1 GMEQHGGV
9 PPRRA
14 DYRENRLSRSIRPS
28 SAVFPHYLSRSL
40 HNVYTDSIGVPSW
53 SATPSLSQAH
63 LPQLIE
69 HEEKPLERVESRPVL
84 RRRRFKHRKSI
95 NLEPDTSVILARGVV
110 ESSSSEEEDERPVY
124 RRLSVEQSLALARDQ
139 RSTLEPAEEPKLR
152 GPSARRFNRR
162 NQQRAHLSM
171 HCLPI
176 SEGSAGGPPSAFSA
190 VVRGSNR
197 IGGGV
202 GPHAARPATMTPVG
216 TGAGYH
222 AKAQSM
228 ADLHRGLDDE
238 DALDFSSQA
247 SVSRWTS
254 RMLAEL
260 ESLPGSLM
268 DINASSQSINRLGP
282 PSDTVSMT
290 SSTLSIDPPRHRNL
304 MTSSLIVDS
313 SDTSSNRSRR
323 SSTLTASGPDAT
335 STVSSRLAESI
346 SNLDALLLESASIGS
361 GLDAIGRDTVAG
373 KIEAAPPV
381 PPHRHSLCR
390 EGERNS
396 LMAASSDLSGSRL
409 SILSHNTEASGETL
423 KLDNEDGSSVRLSRT
438 DPTLD
443 LEGCEEE
450 EEHEPSPIG
459 DLPLLA
465 PQDATVRD
473 SEPKQQKRRSVL
485 EDDKYPLLQSIYRLS
500 QSMYADSPMAED
512 SQTERMERWQRNKK
526 ASCAER
532 ISSQP
537 QLRAA
542 KVASSISIDTP
553 PPSVDHVVQSLLRA
567 AKKSER
573 KDAVTQ
579 TSPALSRSSS
589 FDWLETGSAVPST
602 PVSLRLDESSGEDA
616 ADREVRTVNSAA
628 SARKMRLDATMDE
641 SLALLHMMAKDGVE
655 QAAVSSPRNSR
666 LCRVSRDSRALRS
679 SALLQQQLQPASA
692 ARPTQL
698 PAPVTAATRS
708 TSSAMSES
716 VYDNVHSER
725 SRDDEDDDDEEDEV
739 LSVTSSEMPP
749 RPVLN
754 ASKFAPLKGVKSS
767 PSGSSSPRASK
778 FIDEQ
783 VPLPSTSSATA
794 ADDNSALKWTLS
806 RAEDKAV
813 EACRWLRSAGFPQ
826 YAHAY
831 EEGSFPLQ
839 LDAVIA
845 DHAGILDTDSI
856 HALSKRIATL
866 NRCAIMRMDGVV
878 LRDRSSTIVDPHAMH
893 SDEDGVALSGN
904 WRYQRH
910 SQTWSRMADVRQSRP
925 PMQLQQLQPV
935 HRSLQLQRSTEQQP
949 HQQLSVQPQRDSSSR
964 NSSLLQRSHSER
976 IKDRAKAII
985 KKMDVRSGNKKKD
998 AHPPMVISDPVLVSY
1013 DSASPASMRMLPAGL
1028 APSSGSGPPRLPANG
1043 KRAQGFMSPHP
1054 PSTRSKSS
1062 HARRQGIVF
1071 ASPLSSPDSSDDSVQ
1086 AAHVRLSRYGEGAP
1100 VRALAP
1106 PPGAARDRSVP
1117 SRFSRDYAVNR
1128 FSRGEAERQR
1138 ERLPSAAEYLY
1149 PASASLTSAR
1159 ISSGQ
1164 RVMSPVSSSMPRR
1177 AAGES
1182 SSSMTTSTTS
1192 SMTASPFGT
1201 PQMARR
1207 PIGGGGG
1214 APRSAAALHA
1224 AMHGVSP
1231 DLDVRRLAPASS
1243 PRLLDG
1249 RLAVETRG
1257 GAPVAADSDVD
1268 EEERR
1273 DSGAGSSLSRSPS
1286 SAPCTLRLRQSQ
1298 MQPASAAAAAAA
1310 AAVPLSCSFTSSTTA
1325 SSCSSNGS
1333 CGRSH
1338 PKGEALQGV
1347 IPTQSIEC
1355 FFSDAQLPSSIDA
1368 LSAKDMALYRK
1379 ISHLRVT
1386 SILEKHMFGGRGGMI
1401 NIEDAPGSPA
1411 SLFHKMIKRFKTG
1424 ESKSKEDRSLVFG
1437 APLSDIRRRGGACL
1451 PHAVFEILRFLRVHA
1466 PEAVGIFRKNGV
1478 KSRIT
1483 ELKEIANTEK
1493 EGDVF
1498 QDEQALNA
1506 SQVHDVADLL
1516 KQYLRELPEPL
1527 MTSRLSKTFAAIFEH
1542 VPEQERLAALRYAI
1556 VLLPEE
1562 NREALQTLLLFFN
1575 EVAGHN
1581 STNQMTADN
1590 ISVCLTPS
1598 LFALSAS
1605 RLNSVT
1611 PSRRHKT
1618 IGGTG
1623 MPTEAE
1629 MAETR
1634 AAQKC
1639 LAVMITHVTDLFV
1652 VCDPI
1657 SGEKHSEYEDDFPIM
1672 KSLNHSKGPRS
1683 YLQHRI
1689 QEITAERNERWPN
1702 WIVDGS
1708 HEGVEM
1714 SSKKSV
1720 DGHQLKHF
1728 RVWTDIAAPPRDL
1741 LHLIKNKRVLW
1752 DPAYLHQRL
1761 MENLG
1766 TDLDLFQYVWNDS
1779 PGHPTRDVCVVRLSV
1794 SDILLDSRTSAGCV
1808 LVERSVLCSETQLMG
1823 GVPAAVLE
1831 MKWLIEPH
1839 GQGRSRVTLVS
1850 RVDLRGRH
1858 ADWYSAQYGYMMAR
1872 SLGRLRDFHR
1882 PSCHDDGPETKI

>member
-1 GMEQHGGV
+1 STPMEQHGGV

-40 HNVYTDSIGVPSW
+40 HNVCTDSIGIPSW
-53 SATPSLSQAH
+53 AGKPSLSQAH
-63 LPQLIE
+63 LPQLKE
-69 HEEKPLERVESRPVL
+69 DEEKRLERVESRPVL

-95 NLEPDTSVILARGVV
+95 NLEPETSVILARGVV
-110 ESSSSEEEDERPVY
+110 DSSSSEEDDELPHH
-124 RRLSVEQSLALARDQ
+124 RLSVAQSLALARDQ
-139 RSTLEPAEEPKLR
+139 RPTEEEPKLR

-162 NQQRAHLSM
+162 NQARAHLSM

-176 SEGSAGGPPSAFSA
+176 SEGAANGPPSAFSA
-190 VVRGSNR
+190 VVRGGR
-197 IGGGV
+197 VGGAGA
-202 GPHAARPATMTPVG
+202 GPRPATMNPTG
-216 TGAGYH
+216 TSYH
-222 AKAQSM
+222 LKAQSM
-228 ADLHRGLDDE
+228 ADLHRGLEDE

-268 DINASSQSINRLGP
+268 DINASSQSIHRPYP
-282 PSDTVSMT
+282 PSSSDTVSMT
-290 SSTLSIDPPRHRNL
+290 SSTLSIDPPHHYRNP
-304 MTSSLIVDS
+304 MTSSLIIDS
-313 SDTSSNRSRR
+313 SDSGGRSRR
-323 SSTLTASGPDAT
+323 SSTLTAPPDA

-361 GLDAIGRDTVAG
+361 GLDAIGRDTVVDRSS
-373 KIEAAPPV
+373 APPV
-381 PPHRHSLCR
+381 PPHRSSVCVN
-390 EGERNS
+390 EGGRNS
-396 LMAASSDLSGSRL
+396 FLAGSSDLSGSRI
-409 SILSHNTEASGETL
+409 SIVSHNTEASGETL
-423 KLDNEDGSSVRLSRT
+423 KHDDDAASVRLSRT
-438 DPTLD
+438 DLTLD

-450 EEHEPSPIG
+450 EEEPSPIG
-459 DLPLLA
+459 DLPA
-465 PQDATVRD
+465 AQDETGKDPEPQ
-473 SEPKQQKRRSVL
+473 PKQQKRRSVL

-500 QSMYADSPMAED
+500 QSMYADSPTVDDDRE
-512 SQTERMERWQRNKK
+512 ERMERWQRNKK
-526 ASCAER
+526 ASCVER
-532 ISSQP
+532 LGASQP

-553 PPSVDHVVQSLLRA
+553 PPSADHVAQSLLRA

-589 FDWLETGSAVPST
+589 FDWLETGSVTT
-602 PVSLRLDESSGEDA
+602 PVSLRRDESSSGEDA
-616 ADREVRTVNSAA
+616 ADREVRAVNSAA

-641 SLALLHMMAKDGVE
+641 SLALLNMMAKDGNVE
-655 QAAVSSPRNSR
+655 TAAVSSPRNAR
-666 LCRVSRDSRALRS
+666 LSRVSRDSRVLRS
-679 SALLQQQLQPASA
+679 SALLQQQQTV
-692 ARPTQL
+692 RPSQL
-698 PAPVTAATRS
+698 LPGPVTGNRS

-725 SRDDEDDDDEEDEV
+725 SRDEDDDEDDDDI
-739 LSVTSSEMPP
+739 LSVTSSEMPN

-754 ASKFAPLKGVKSS
+754 AANSKLTSLKGANSV
-767 PSGSSSPRASK
+767 PSGFSSMRGSK
-778 FIDEQ
+778 CIDDQ
-783 VPLPSTSSATA
+783 TALPSTSK
-794 ADDNSALKWTLS
+794 ADDNSTLKWTLS
-806 RAEDKAV
+806 QAEAKAV
-813 EACRWLRSAGFPQ
+813 ETCRWLRSAGFPQ

-831 EEGSFPLQ
+831 EEGTFPLQ

-845 DHAGILDTDSI
+845 DHAGILDKDS
-856 HALSKRIATL
+856 LQTLGRRIGTL

-878 LRDRSSTIVDPHAMH
+878 LRDRNSTLIGDPLHH

-910 SQTWSRMADVRQSRP
+910 SQTWSRMADVRPTSRHLQP
-925 PMQLQQLQPV
+925 QLQQPPY
-935 HRSLQLQRSTEQQP
+935 RSLQTQRPAVEQQ
-949 HQQLSVQPQRDSSSR
+949 QQLLQPMQQEQRENR
-964 NSSLLQRSHSER
+964 HSLLQRSHSER
-976 IKDRAKAII
+976 IKERAKAIM
-985 KKMDVRSGNKKKD
+985 KKIDVRSGNKKKD
-998 AHPPMVISDPVLVSY
+998 AAPPMVISDPVLLSY
-1013 DSASPASMRMLPAGL
+1013 DSASPPSMRMLPAGSV
-1028 APSSGSGPPRLPANG
+1028 PTSGPPRLPVNG
-1043 KRAQGFMSPHP
+1043 QRAQGFMSPHP
-1054 PSTRSKSS
+1054 PQSRSKST

-1071 ASPLSSPDSSDDSVQ
+1071 TTPLSSPDSSDEST
-1086 AAHVRLSRYGEGAP
+1086 HIRLSRYGEGAP
-1100 VRALAP
+1100 VRTLAP
-1106 PPGAARDRSVP
+1106 APLTTRDRSVP
-1117 SRFSRDYAVNR
+1117 TRFSRDYAVNR
-1128 FSRGEAERQR
+1128 FSRGETERQR
-1138 ERLPSAAEYLY
+1138 ERLPTAAEYLY
-1149 PASASLTSAR
+1149 PHSTTAR
-1159 ISSGQ
+1159 N
-1164 RVMSPVSSSMPRR
+1164 RVMSPVLAQSSIARR
-1177 AAGES
+1177 GGGET
-1182 SSSMTTSTTS
+1182 SSMTASTTS
-1192 SMTASPFGT
+1192 SMTTSSPFGT

-1207 PIGGGGG
+1207 LPSGP
-1214 APRSAAALHA
+1214 PRSAAMMHA
-1224 AMHGVSP
+1224 AMHGASP

-1243 PRLLDG
+1243 PRLLDT
-1249 RLAVETRG
+1249 RLAVETTSSLRG
-1257 GAPVAADSDVD
+1257 GVPPDSDVD

-1298 MQPASAAAAAAA
+1298 MQPASAAAAA
-1310 AAVPLSCSFTSSTTA
+1310 VPLSCSFTSSTTA
-1325 SSCSSNGS
+1325 SSCSSTGS

-1338 PKGEALQGV
+1338 PKGEVMHSV
-1347 IPTQSIEC
+1347 IPNQSLEC
-1355 FFSDAQLPSSIDA
+1355 FFTDAQLLSCIDA

-1401 NIEDAPGSPA
+1401 NIEEEVPGSPA
-1411 SLFHKMIKRFKTG
+1411 SRFHKLIKRFKTG
-1424 ESKSKEDRSLVFG
+1424 DSKSKEERSAVFG
-1437 APLSDIRRRGGACL
+1437 ASLADVRRRSGACL
-1451 PHAVFEILRFLRVHA
+1451 PHALFEILRFLRVHA

-1483 ELKEIANTEK
+1483 ELREIANVER

-1498 QDEQALNA
+1498 HDENSLNA

-1542 VPEQERLAALRYAI
+1542 VPEEERIAALRYAI

-1575 EVAGHN
+1575 EVAGHA
-1581 STNQMTADN
+1581 STNSMSADN

-1605 RLNSVT
+1605 RINSVGTQNRLNST
-1611 PSRRHKT
+1611 PLIPFPIKPRPFCSRSKT

-1623 MPTEAE
+1623 MPTAAE

-1639 LAVMITHVTDLFV
+1639 LSTMITRVMDLFV
-1652 VCDPI
+1652 VVDTI
-1657 SGEKHSEYEDDFPIM
+1657 SGEKHSEYEDDFPLM
-1672 KSLNHSKGPRS
+1672 KSLNNGKGPRS

-1689 QEITAERNERWPN
+1689 QEITVERNERWPN
-1702 WIVDGS
+1702 WIVDGT

-1720 DGHQLKHF
+1720 DGHQLKHH

-1752 DPAYLHQRL
+1752 DPTYLNQRL

-1766 TDLDLFQYVWNDS
+1766 PDLELFQYVWNDS
-1779 PGHPTRDVCVVRLSV
+1779 PGHPTRDACVVRLSI
-1794 SDILLDSRTSAGCV
+1794 SDLLLDSRTSACCS
-1808 LVERSVLCSETQLMG
+1808 LVERSVYCSETQLMG
-1823 GVPAAVLE
+1823 GIPAAVLE

-1858 ADWYSAQYGYMMAR
+1858 ADWYTAQYGSMMAR
-1872 SLGRLRDFHR
+1872 SLARLRDFHR
-1882 PSCHDDGPETKI
+1882 PSVHDDAGPETKI